1 MSFFNHCLRLGLLGA
16 LGFMLSACDDSTV
29 ITGGQ
34 CPPPPAAFSAAPAPA
49 MAGQSSVD
57 VELSRTYLLNRVR
70 TMLAT
75 DPTQDSGAFIGNIS
89 HRDVTDAA
97 GKRRSQIELTLEPW
111 LKGQNGQP
119 ASLQRYYKLT
129 LQLTPRLVTPST
141 VPDVTVRRQL
151 LQCDPATASDCDTRE
166 SALLSFDLVELY
178 NTSFSRPACTTPDS
192 IDSRL
197 VPQIYDL
204 LARQAPL
211 QLPTLAIGT
220 LLSSAAGTPVQ
231 LTDVNV
237 SLDSLL
243 KLGLQYNVGATH
255 NFDTQTMLLSRF
267 PNRDWL
273 VDLDT
278 SIMTAAVRSRMAT
291 ALTSAAPGATIT
303 TFSTSF
309 IPGEIRVTGSAAL
322 TVPGICGG
330 TATLAIRARNPAQ
343 MCKDANNQ
351 SIIASWT
358 DSSTATSNFCVNFI
372 SFWSNFGV
380 GTISGPPIV
389 WPTLAAVQFPAAP
402 GDDFYGTDLDLD
414 GAFTIAGRSTVMDA
428 LDAAANPPLR
438 SPLPGKCPGVP

>member
-1 MSFFNHCLRLGLLGA
+1 MSFSNHCLRLGLLGA
-16 LGFMLSACDDSTV
+16 LGFLLSACDDPNV

-34 CPPPPAAFSAAPAPA
+34 CPPPPAPFSAAPAPA

-119 ASLQRYYKLT
+119 ASLQRFYKLT
-129 LQLTPRLVTPST
+129 LQLTPRLVTPTT
-141 VPDVTVRRQL
+141 VTDVTVRRQL
-151 LQCDPATASDCDTRE
+151 LQCDPATATDCDTRE

-178 NTSFSRPACTTPDS
+178 NTSFSRPACNTPDA
-192 IDSRL
+192 IDSKL

-211 QLPTLAIGT
+211 QLPTVAIGT

-278 SIMTAAVRSRMAT
+278 SIMTAAVRSRMAA

-309 IPGEIRVTGSAAL
+309 IPGEISVTGSAAL

-343 MCKDANNQ
+343 MCKDASNQ

-358 DSSTATSNFCVNFI
+358 DSSTNTSNF
-372 SFWSNFGV
+372 
-380 GTISGPPIV
+380 
-389 WPTLAAVQFPAAP
+389 
-402 GDDFYGTDLDLD
+402 
-414 GAFTIAGRSTVMDA
+414 
-428 LDAAANPPLR
+428 
-438 SPLPGKCPGVP
+438 